1 MSEVSVISRYINGKE
16 TDKELLNQVFGIR
29 IEPIGERII
38 ELLDLLECQII
49 GEAIERKFSGYH
61 LKNYASQCPII
72 RAEENKLGYPGEPR
86 DIMNKMVPSS
96 SLIAF

>member
-1 MSEVSVISRYINGKE
+1 MSEVRVISRYINGKE

-49 GEAIERKFSGYH
+49 GEAMERKFSGYH
-61 LKNYASQCPII
+61 LENYASQRPII
-72 RAEENKLGYPGEPR
+72 RAEENKLKSPGEAT
-86 DIMNKMVPSS
+86 
-96 SLIAF
+96 L